1 MVLKVQNINLEP
13 ALKPD
18 PASQA
23 LAMQTTVEL
32 PSSEPVTS
40 KIAVLPPADPTQLPP
55 RSQMY
60 IESYERE
67 LSVYENRI
75 DEYNR
80 AVDLFNARQG
90 PDPGD
95 FEAQPPRFE
104 QDVYSGFLLS
114 EFERDLAG
122 QKAQF
127 DLARKAEEEKYAEQ
141 RTQLEREQALLAE
154 ENAKAQVA
162 AEAAAKASEEQATQ
176 SRAELERRRGQFR
189 EETETLQRNTGAQR
203 AGFVRARRLRNRPL
217 LGL

>member
-1 MVLKVQNINLEP
+1 MAVQTLKLTNP
-13 ALKPD
+13 FKPT
-18 PASQA
+18 AAQRAQA
-23 LAMQTTVEL
+23 EQATVEL
-32 PSSEPVTS
+32 PPSEPVTY
-40 KIAVLPPADPTQLPP
+40 KIGTMPPADPTQLPP

-60 IESYERE
+60 VESYERE
-67 LSVYENRI
+67 LAAYENRV

-95 FEAQPPRFE
+95 FAGEPPKFE

-127 DLARKAEEEKYAEQ
+127 DLARKAEEEKYLEQ
-141 RTQLEREQALLAE
+141 RAQLEREQALLAE
-154 ENAKAQVA
+154 ANAKAQAA
-162 AEAAAKASEEQATQ
+162 AEEAAKAAEEQAAQTQ
-176 SRAELERRRGQFR
+176 AELERRRVQFR
-189 EETETLQRNTGAQR
+189 EETETLQRNAGAQR
-203 AGFVRARRLRNRPL
+203 AGYVRARRIRNRPL

>member
-1 MVLKVQNINLEP
+1 VAVQTLNLTNPYKPTAAQAQAGP
-13 ALKPD
+13 A
-18 PASQA
+18 
-23 LAMQTTVEL
+23 TVEL

-141 RTQLEREQALLAE
+141 RTQLEREQA
-154 ENAKAQVA
+154 
-162 AEAAAKASEEQATQ
+162 SEEQAAQ

-189 EETETLQRNTGAQR
+189 EETETLQRNAGAQR